1 MAHTS
6 TKTKA
11 LIATAGLI
19 GLGVLTA
26 GTASA
31 STTPAPAPS
40 TVVEAPTAVTPEVSG
55 AEAPDATEVA
65 GSETEGVGDGNDGGH
80 EDANGVDVAGAD
92 DATEVAGSETEGVED
107 GNDGGHQDA
116 DGVDIQHEGGAD
128 EL

>member
-1 MAHTS
+1 MGLVHPDSTTNKEDTMVHTS

-26 GTASA
+26 GSASA
-31 STTPAPAPS
+31 STTPSP
-40 TVVEAPTAVTPEVSG
+40 VTPTSV
-55 AEAPDATEVA
+55 EAPDAVGTEVA
-65 GSETEGVGDGNDGGH
+65 AVDDGADGGH
-80 EDANGVDVAGAD
+80 EDADGVDVTGPD
-92 DATEVAGSETEGVED
+92 DATEVAGAEVPGVDD

-116 DGVDIQHEGGAD
+116 DGVDVQNEGGAS

>member
-1 MAHTS
+1 MVHAS

-31 STTPAPAPS
+31 STAHETP
-40 TVVEAPTAVTPEVSG
+40 TKVEAPDVAS
-55 AEAPDATEVA
+55 AETEVA
-65 GSETEGVGDGNDGGH
+65 GAETESVEIPDVAGAETEGVDDGADGGH
-80 EDANGVDVAGAD
+80 EDADGVDV
-92 DATEVAGSETEGVED
+92 
-107 GNDGGHQDA
+107 
-116 DGVDIQHEGGAD
+116 QHEGGAD

>member
-1 MAHTS
+1 MGLVHPDFTTEKEHNMAHKS

-40 TVVEAPTAVTPEVSG
+40 TSVEAPAAVTPEVPG

-65 GSETEGVGDGNDGGH
+65 GSETEGVDDGNDGGH
-80 EDANGVDVAGAD
+80 EDA
-92 DATEVAGSETEGVED
+92 
-107 GNDGGHQDA
+107 
-116 DGVDIQHEGGAD
+116 DGVDIEHEGGAD